1 MKKAKTETDY
11 KPLTPAKTPEGREKQ
26 LISLATD
33 LAEKQLREGTASA
46 QVITHFLKLATETTR
61 LERIKLEREN
71 ELLTAKTDAIKSD
84 KEREQ
89 KYDEVVAALR
99 KYSGQSDEIDYSDLF

>member
-11 KPLTPAKTPEGREKQ
+11 SPHPPAKTPEGREKQ
-26 LISLATD
+26 LISLAMD
-33 LAEKQLREGTASA
+33 AAEKQLRDGTASA
-46 QVITHFLKLATETTR
+46 QVITHFLKLATETAR

>member
-1 MKKAKTETDY
+1 MKKAKTETDS
-11 KPLTPAKTPEGREKQ
+11 KPLPPSRTPEGREKQ
-26 LISLATD
+26 LISLAMD
-33 LAEKQLREGTASA
+33 AAEKQLRDGTASA

>member
-11 KPLTPAKTPEGREKQ
+11 KPFPPAKTPEGREKQ

-46 QVITHFLKLATETTR
+46 QVITHFLKLATETAR
-61 LERIKLEREN
+61 LERVKLERET
-71 ELLTAKTDAIKSD
+71 ELLSAKADAIKSD

>member
-1 MKKAKTETDY
+1 MKKAKTGIDS
-11 KPLTPAKTPEGREKQ
+11 TPHPPARTPEGREKQ
-26 LISLATD
+26 LVALAMVA
-33 LAEKQLREGTASA
+33 AEKQLRDGTASA
-46 QVITHFLKLATETTR
+46 QVITHFLKLGTETAR

-89 KYDEVVAALR
+89 KYEEVVAALR

>member
-1 MKKAKTETDY
+1 MKKAKTETDC
-11 KPLTPAKTPEGREKQ
+11 KPHPPARTPEGREKQ
-26 LISLATD
+26 LVSLAID

-46 QVITHFLKLATETTR
+46 QVLTHFLKLGTETAR

-89 KYDEVVAALR
+89 EYKEVVAALK
-99 KYSGQSDEIDYSDLF
+99 KYSGKSDEIDYSDLF